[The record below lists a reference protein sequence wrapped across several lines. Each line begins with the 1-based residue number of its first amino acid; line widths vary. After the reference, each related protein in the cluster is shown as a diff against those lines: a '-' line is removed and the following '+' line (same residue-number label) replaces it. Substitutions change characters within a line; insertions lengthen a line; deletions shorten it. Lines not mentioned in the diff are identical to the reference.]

1 MTDYVKFGIL
11 AAVVACVYY
20 AGYNRAETA
29 GELAIE
35 SLKRE
40 QAQAVIDAQAKE
52 KVKYEKQISDLVDRL
67 NALGGQYSDRMR
79 ELEQFRT
86 SRGDLEA
93 CYRQRDDLASLA
105 VRGERLLER
114 ALAYLSV
121 QQ

>member
-11 AAVVACVYY
+11 TAVVACVYY

>member
-40 QAQAVIDAQAKE
+40 QAQAVIEAQAKE
-52 KVKYEKQISDLVDRL
+52 KVKYEKQIADLVDQL

-79 ELEQFRT
+79 ELEKFRT

-93 CYRQRDDLASLA
+93 CHRQRDDLASLA
-105 VRGERLLER
+105 VRSERLIER

>member
-86 SRGDLEA
+86 NRGDLEA
-93 CYRQRDDLASLA
+93 CHRQRDDLASLA

-114 ALAYLSV
+114 ALAYLGV

>member
-11 AAVVACVYY
+11 AVVVGCVYY

-40 QAQAVIDAQAKE
+40 QAQAVIEAQAKE
-52 KVKYEKQISDLVDRL
+52 KAKYEKQIADLVDQL
-67 NALGGQYSDRMR
+67 NALGGQYSDRVR

-93 CYRQRDDLASLA
+93 CHRQRDDLAGLA

>member
-29 GELAIE
+29 GDLAIE

-114 ALAYLSV
+114 ALAYLGV

>member
-79 ELEQFRT
+79 ELEQFRAN
-86 SRGDLEA
+86 RGDLEA

>member
-93 CYRQRDDLASLA
+93 CHRQRDDLASLA

>member
-105 VRGERLLER
+105 VRSERLIER

>member
-86 SRGDLEA
+86 NRGDLEA

-114 ALAYLSV
+114 ALAYLGV

>member
-1 MTDYVKFGIL
+1 MTDCVKFGIL

-79 ELEQFRT
+79 ELEQFRAN
-86 SRGDLEA
+86 RGDLEA